1 MVNLI
6 HLFKIRRSSMNEY
19 REYDEGLKRLSEI
32 VEKLEDRELSLE
44 ENIKLYEEGMKLHK
58 RLSSILKEQEGKMTL
73 IKDNK
78 EEDFQIN
85 MLLSDD
91 NE

>member
-1 MVNLI
+1 
-6 HLFKIRRSSMNEY
+6 MNEY
-19 REYDEGLKRLSEI
+19 REYDAGLKRLNEI
-32 VEKLEDRELSLE
+32 VEKLEDRDLSLE

-73 IKDNK
+73 IKDEK

-85 MLLSDD
+85 MLVSDD

>member
-1 MVNLI
+1 
-6 HLFKIRRSSMNEY
+6 MNEY
-19 REYDEGLKRLSEI
+19 REYDEGLKRLSDI

-78 EEDFQIN
+78 EGDFQIN

>member
-1 MVNLI
+1 MRNSI
-6 HLFKIRRSSMNEY
+6 NEY
-19 REYDEGLKRLSEI
+19 REYDEGLKRLSDI

>member
-1 MVNLI
+1 M
-6 HLFKIRRSSMNEY
+6 SEY

-78 EEDFQIN
+78 QEDFQIN

>member
-1 MVNLI
+1 
-6 HLFKIRRSSMNEY
+6 MNEY
-19 REYDEGLKRLSEI
+19 GEYDEGLKRLSDI

-58 RLSSILKEQEGKMTL
+58 RLNSILKEQEGKMTL

>member
-1 MVNLI
+1 
-6 HLFKIRRSSMNEY
+6 MNEY
-19 REYDEGLKRLSEI
+19 REYDEGLKRLSDI

-58 RLSSILKEQEGKMTL
+58 RLSSILKEQEGKMSL

>member
-1 MVNLI
+1 
-6 HLFKIRRSSMNEY
+6 MNEY

-58 RLSSILKEQEGKMTL
+58 RLRSILKEQEGNMTL

>member
-19 REYDEGLKRLSEI
+19 REYEEGLKRLSEI

>member
-1 MVNLI
+1 
-6 HLFKIRRSSMNEY
+6 MNEY

-58 RLSSILKEQEGKMTL
+58 RLSSILKEQEGKMIL

>member
-1 MVNLI
+1 
-6 HLFKIRRSSMNEY
+6 MNEY
-19 REYDEGLKRLSEI
+19 REYDEGLKRLSDI

-73 IKDNK
+73 IKDNE

>member
-1 MVNLI
+1 
-6 HLFKIRRSSMNEY
+6 MNEY

-32 VEKLEDRELSLE
+32 VEKLQDRELSLE

>member
-1 MVNLI
+1 
-6 HLFKIRRSSMNEY
+6 MNEY
-19 REYDEGLKRLSEI
+19 REYDEGLKRLSDI

-44 ENIKLYEEGMKLHK
+44 ENIKLYEEDMKLHK

>member
-1 MVNLI
+1 
-6 HLFKIRRSSMNEY
+6 MNEY
-19 REYDEGLKRLSEI
+19 REYDEGLKRLSDI

-58 RLSSILKEQEGKMTL
+58 RISSILKEQEGKMTL

>member
-1 MVNLI
+1 
-6 HLFKIRRSSMNEY
+6 MNEY
-19 REYDEGLKRLSEI
+19 REYDEGLKRLSDI

-58 RLSSILKEQEGKMTL
+58 KLSSILKEQEGKMTL

>member
-1 MVNLI
+1 
-6 HLFKIRRSSMNEY
+6 MNEY

-73 IKDNK
+73 IKDSK

>member
-1 MVNLI
+1 
-6 HLFKIRRSSMNEY
+6 MNEY
-19 REYDEGLKRLSEI
+19 REYDEGLKRLSDI

-58 RLSSILKEQEGKMTL
+58 RLSSILKEQEGKITL

>member
-1 MVNLI
+1 
-6 HLFKIRRSSMNEY
+6 MNEY
-19 REYDEGLKRLSEI
+19 REYDEGLKRLSDI

-44 ENIKLYEEGMKLHK
+44 QNIKLYEEGMKLHK

-78 EEDFQIN
+78 QEDFQIN

>member
-6 HLFKIRRSSMNEY
+6 HLFKIRRSSINEY

>member
-78 EEDFQIN
+78 QEDFQIN

>member
-1 MVNLI
+1 
-6 HLFKIRRSSMNEY
+6 MNEY
-19 REYDEGLKRLSEI
+19 REYDEGLKRLSDI

-58 RLSSILKEQEGKMTL
+58 RLSAILKEQEGKMTL

>member
-1 MVNLI
+1 
-6 HLFKIRRSSMNEY
+6 MNEY
-19 REYDEGLKRLSEI
+19 REYDEGLKRLSDI

-58 RLSSILKEQEGKMTL
+58 RLSYILKEQEGKMTL

>member
-1 MVNLI
+1 
-6 HLFKIRRSSMNEY
+6 MNEY

-58 RLSSILKEQEGKMTL
+58 RLSSILREQEGKMTL

-78 EEDFQIN
+78 QEDFQIN

>member
-1 MVNLI
+1 
-6 HLFKIRRSSMNEY
+6 MNEY
-19 REYDEGLKRLSEI
+19 REYDEGLKRLSDI
-32 VEKLEDRELSLE
+32 VEKLEDRELCLE

-73 IKDNK
+73 IKDDK

>member
-1 MVNLI
+1 
-6 HLFKIRRSSMNEY
+6 MNEY
-19 REYDEGLKRLSEI
+19 REYDEGLKRLSDI

-73 IKDNK
+73 VKDNK

>member
-1 MVNLI
+1 
-6 HLFKIRRSSMNEY
+6 MNEY

-58 RLSSILKEQEGKMTL
+58 RLSSILKEQEGKVTL

>member
-1 MVNLI
+1 
-6 HLFKIRRSSMNEY
+6 MNEY
-19 REYDEGLKRLSEI
+19 REYDEGLKRLSDI

-44 ENIKLYEEGMKLHK
+44 QNIKLYEEGMKLHK

>member
-1 MVNLI
+1 
-6 HLFKIRRSSMNEY
+6 MNEY

-73 IKDNK
+73 NKDNK
-78 EEDFQIN
+78 QEDFQIN

>member
-1 MVNLI
+1 
-6 HLFKIRRSSMNEY
+6 MNEY
-19 REYDEGLKRLSEI
+19 REYDEGLKRLSDI

-58 RLSSILKEQEGKMTL
+58 RLGSILKEQEGKMTL

>member
-1 MVNLI
+1 
-6 HLFKIRRSSMNEY
+6 MNEY
-19 REYDEGLKRLSEI
+19 REYDEGLKRLSDI

-58 RLSSILKEQEGKMTL
+58 RLSSILKEQEGKMIL

>member
-1 MVNLI
+1 
-6 HLFKIRRSSMNEY
+6 MNEY
-19 REYDEGLKRLSEI
+19 REYDEGLKRLSDI

-58 RLSSILKEQEGKMTL
+58 RLSSILKEQEGKMSL

-78 EEDFQIN
+78 EEDFQVN

>member
-1 MVNLI
+1 
-6 HLFKIRRSSMNEY
+6 MNEY

-44 ENIKLYEEGMKLHK
+44 ENIKLYEEGMKIHK

>member
-1 MVNLI
+1 
-6 HLFKIRRSSMNEY
+6 MNEY
-19 REYDEGLKRLSEI
+19 REYDEGLKRLSDI

-73 IKDNK
+73 IKGNK